1 VLTKRKTIILLIVIA
16 SFLITGSIY
25 SKQFTDSL
33 ESYIT
38 LDLKIKD
45 NLDTNKFNVFPKI
58 FNSTKVALVLSGG
71 GARGLAQIGVLKIFE
86 EENIPIDMIVGTS
99 IGSMIGGLYSTGY
112 TPYELECIV
121 DSINWENKLSLTDKY
136 SRESLF
142 FEQKKIQ
149 DKSLITISLDGFK
162 PQLPSSL
169 SSGQQIAELINV
181 LTINSRYKPKQN
193 FADLKIP
200 FASVATDL
208 NLGEKVVLTHG
219 NLSECIKASITF
231 PLLYSPTQI
240 DGRNLVDGG
249 LTANIPIDVA
259 KELGADIIIAVN
271 STSPL
276 RTPEELKNPIY
287 TADQIIS
294 ITMAKL
300 NEQQLKNA
308 DIVITPKIGK
318 HSANEFKNVKFLIGK
333 GEKGAHELINEIK
346 ALIDSA
352 EISVS
357 KYFNNFVINPKVFIN
372 SKLVPDEIITRI
384 ISEEENKFVRFSSVE
399 KNLKEFYKLG
409 IFQNVFAISFRD
421 EEGAKLFYKF
431 ENNPILEGV
440 DIKSDYHFLNTV
452 VNTFEK
458 NNIGK
463 VINNNSMQ
471 NFYENLLGLIKE
483 NNLSVV
489 DINKFYFNYKTG
501 NLEIDI
507 TDGRINKIELDG
519 NKKTNNNV
527 ILREVTIKK
536 NKIVRKEDVE
546 TSLKNIFST
555 NIFQQ
560 VSIDFINNSSST
572 HPDLMI
578 HMVERSSRNIR
589 FAFRVDNERH
599 LQLLFD
605 IRDENVFGTGNEI
618 GLDLHGGLRNREYK
632 LEIKSNRFFNTFF
645 TYNLSLYYR
654 FRDIYEYVQ
663 ELNINGN
670 KYYRYQVGEY
680 RDTKYGGSFL
690 LGTQLERIGTI
701 YSQLIVENFRFEQLE
716 GKVRNEVDL
725 NVIKLKFGG
734 RIDSQDKMPF
744 PTKGSLMNFFYE
756 TAQDKLG
763 GTLSYSK
770 LFIDFT
776 QHISLSTYHN
786 ISPRFVFGFADKTT
800 PLQEQ
805 FSLGGQNSFFGMV
818 EDELRGR
825 QILRAS
831 LEYKYFLPFQVFFDT
846 YFSVRYDLGRIWEN
860 TEDIRFKDLR
870 HGLGVTAAFDTPLGE
885 ASFSVGKTLIINRG
899 LKKDSFILGPYTY
912 YFTIG
917 YDL

>member
-1 VLTKRKTIILLIVIA
+1 MLTKRKTIILLIVFA
-16 SFLITGSIY
+16 SFLITGSLY
-25 SKQFTDSL
+25 AQQFSDSV

-38 LDLKIKD
+38 LDLKVKE
-45 NLDTNKFNVFPKI
+45 NLDTNKFNVFPRK

-71 GARGLAQIGVLKIFE
+71 GARGLAQIGVLKVFE
-86 EENIPIDMIVGTS
+86 EHNIPIDMIVGTS
-99 IGSMIGGLYSTGY
+99 IGSMVGGLYSTGY
-112 TPYELECIV
+112 TPDELEYIV
-121 DSINWENKLSLTDKY
+121 DSIDWKSKLSLTDKY

-169 SSGQQIAELINV
+169 SSGQQISELINV
-181 LTINSRYKPKQN
+181 LTLNSRYKTKKN

-208 NLGEKVVLTHG
+208 NMGEKVVLTKG

-249 LTANIPIDVA
+249 LTANIPVDVA
-259 KELGADIIIAVN
+259 RDLGADIVIAVN

-294 ITMAKL
+294 ITMGKL

-308 DIVITPKIGK
+308 DLIITPEVGK
-318 HSANEFKNVKFLIGK
+318 HSANEFNNVKFLIDK
-333 GEKGAHELINEIK
+333 GEKGTYELIDKIK
-346 ALIDSA
+346 NLIDSTELSA
-352 EISVS
+352 S
-357 KYFNNFVINPKVFIN
+357 KYYNNFIINPKVYI
-372 SKLVPDEIITRI
+372 SSELVPNEIVTRI
-384 ISEEENKFVRFSSVE
+384 ISEEENKFVRFSSIE
-399 KNLKEFYKLG
+399 KNLKELYKLG
-409 IFQNVFAISFRD
+409 FFQDVFAIALRD
-421 EEGAKLFYKF
+421 EEGAKIIYKF
-431 ENNPILEGV
+431 EKNPILNGV
-440 DIKSDYHFLNTV
+440 DIKSDYHFLDSIV
-452 VNTFEK
+452 YTFEK

-463 VINNNSMQ
+463 VINSNSVL
-471 NFYENLLGLIKE
+471 NFYENLLGLIKG

-489 DINKFYFNYKTG
+489 DIDKFYFNYNTG

-519 NKKTNNNV
+519 NKKTNNSV
-527 ILREVTIKK
+527 ILREVTLKK
-536 NKIVRKEDVE
+536 NKIVRKEDLE
-546 TSLKNIFST
+546 KSLKNIYST

-560 VSIDFINNSSST
+560 LSFDFINNSIST
-572 HPDLMI
+572 RPDLKI

-618 GLDLHGGLRNREYK
+618 GLGLHGGLRNREYK

-645 TYNLSLYYR
+645 TYNLSLYYK

-663 ELNINGN
+663 ELNISGN

-716 GKVRNEVDL
+716 GKDRNEDDM

-744 PTKGSLMNFFYE
+744 PRKGSLMNFFYE

-770 LFIDFT
+770 LLVDYTQFI
-776 QHISLSTYHN
+776 QLGTYHN

-825 QILRAS
+825 QILKTS
-831 LEYKYFLPFQVFFDT
+831 LEYRFFLPIQLFFDT
-846 YFSVRYDLGRIWEN
+846 YFSVRYDLGRIWKN

-912 YFTIG
+912 YFSIG

>member
-1 VLTKRKTIILLIVIA
+1 
-16 SFLITGSIY
+16 
-25 SKQFTDSL
+25 
-33 ESYIT
+33 
-38 LDLKIKD
+38 
-45 NLDTNKFNVFPKI
+45 
-58 FNSTKVALVLSGG
+58 
-71 GARGLAQIGVLKIFE
+71 
-86 EENIPIDMIVGTS
+86 M
-99 IGSMIGGLYSTGY
+99 
-112 TPYELECIV
+112 
-121 DSINWENKLSLTDKY
+121 
-136 SRESLF
+136 
-142 FEQKKIQ
+142 QK
-149 DKSLITISLDGFK
+149 
-162 PQLPSSL
+162 
-169 SSGQQIAELINV
+169 
-181 LTINSRYKPKQN
+181 
-193 FADLKIP
+193 
-200 FASVATDL
+200 
-208 NLGEKVVLTHG
+208 
-219 NLSECIKASITF
+219 
-231 PLLYSPTQI
+231 
-240 DGRNLVDGG
+240 
-249 LTANIPIDVA
+249 
-259 KELGADIIIAVN
+259 
-271 STSPL
+271 
-276 RTPEELKNPIY
+276 
-287 TADQIIS
+287 
-294 ITMAKL
+294 
-300 NEQQLKNA
+300 
-308 DIVITPKIGK
+308 
-318 HSANEFKNVKFLIGK
+318 
-333 GEKGAHELINEIK
+333 
-346 ALIDSA
+346 
-352 EISVS
+352 
-357 KYFNNFVINPKVFIN
+357 
-372 SKLVPDEIITRI
+372 
-384 ISEEENKFVRFSSVE
+384 
-399 KNLKEFYKLG
+399 
-409 IFQNVFAISFRD
+409 
-421 EEGAKLFYKF
+421 
-431 ENNPILEGV
+431 
-440 DIKSDYHFLNTV
+440 
-452 VNTFEK
+452 
-458 NNIGK
+458 
-463 VINNNSMQ
+463 
-471 NFYENLLGLIKE
+471 FYENLLGLIKE
-483 NNLSVV
+483 NNLSAV
-489 DINKFYFNYKTG
+489 DIDEFYFNYKTG

-507 TDGRINKIELDG
+507 TDGRINKIELVG
-519 NKKTNNNV
+519 NKKTSNNV

-560 VSIDFINNSSST
+560 VSLDFINNSSST
-572 HPDLMI
+572 RPDLMI
-578 HMVERSSRNIR
+578 HIVERSSRNIR
-589 FAFRVDNERH
+589 FAFRVDNERR

-618 GLDLHGGLRNREYK
+618 GLDLHGSLRNREYK

-645 TYNLSLYYR
+645 TYNLSLYYK

-663 ELNINGN
+663 EFNIKGN

-776 QHISLSTYHN
+776 HHISLSTYHN

-831 LEYKYFLPFQVFFDT
+831 LEYRYFLPFRVFFDT

-870 HGLGVTAAFDTPLGE
+870 HGLGITAAFDTPLGE